1 KNAILI
7 IEFAKEHQEAGMS
20 LKDSVMIASRQR
32 LRPIIMT
39 SLAFGL
45 GVLPLYLATG
55 PGAGSQN
62 AIGTS
67 VVGGVLTATFLGIFF
82 IPMFYVWVRT
92 IFKYKGDGT
101 NNGSGNGVQTQPNPA
116 LATTD
121 TSTASTPANFGDNTQ

>member
-1 KNAILI
+1 MA
-7 IEFAKEHQEAGMS
+7 A
-20 LKDSVMIASRQR
+20 RQR

-45 GVLPLYLATG
+45 GVLPLFLATG

-67 VVGGVLTATFLGIFF
+67 VVGGVVTATLLGIFF

-92 IFKYKGDGT
+92 IFKYKGNGT
-101 NNGSGNGVQTQPNPA
+101 NNDSDNGTPTEPKTVLVTNE
-116 LATTD
+116 